1 MKFEELKENYNSIDE
16 DLFEKGKLSGE
27 IKEILSRGYV
37 CCNNDEVGENVK
49 ILLTGINPSFP
60 QKKQNAKIML
70 TGINPSFPEDD
81 PAPCRHKVV
90 DKYELST
97 AIGGYWTRKRNQF
110 GDLVNSMA
118 YYDLFPIRETHQNNG
133 FEKAFKKEND
143 IRRRFLEH
151 TQQAIED
158 MAPKLIVHANRDSMY
173 YWGIRKYGRG
183 NDTENP
189 WMGYDVERITRDNAP
204 DLPECCTEER
214 LKRYPLYKINGFISS
229 DKRINRKKLR
239 KTNLSY
245 IMEYVMEYR
254 KPELKKFLYTP
265 EDWKEI
271 KEYFSANR

>member
-1 MKFEELKENYNSIDE
+1 MKFEELKENYNSIDKL
-16 DLFEKGKLSGE
+16 LFEKGELNDE
-27 IKEILSRGYV
+27 IKEILLRGYV
-37 CCNNDEVGENVK
+37 CCDNDEVGENVI
-49 ILLTGINPSFP
+49 ILLTGINPSFSP
-60 QKKQNAKIML
+60 KDKIEPYTFQTAK
-70 TGINPSFPEDD
+70 GRF
-81 PAPCRHKVV
+81 
-90 DKYELST
+90 
-97 AIGGYWTRKRNQF
+97 WTRKSSQF
-110 GDLVNSMA
+110 GELKSSMA
-118 YYDLFPIRETHQNNG
+118 YLDLFPIRETHQNKG
-133 FEKAFKKEND
+133 FEKAFKERND
-143 IRRRFLEH
+143 IRARFLEY

-229 DKRINRKKLR
+229 DKRINNEKLR

-271 KEYFSANR
+271 EEYFSAK